1 MILRTFSGNPLNWS
15 TFWDTF
21 EAAVHAYTMLG
32 GEQKFSYLKAQLTWD
47 ASRAKAGF
55 PLSNVNYE
63 QAIKLL
69 KERFGQASKIISAHM

>member
-1 MILRTFSGNPLNWS
+1 
-15 TFWDTF
+15 
-21 EAAVHAYTMLG
+21 MLG